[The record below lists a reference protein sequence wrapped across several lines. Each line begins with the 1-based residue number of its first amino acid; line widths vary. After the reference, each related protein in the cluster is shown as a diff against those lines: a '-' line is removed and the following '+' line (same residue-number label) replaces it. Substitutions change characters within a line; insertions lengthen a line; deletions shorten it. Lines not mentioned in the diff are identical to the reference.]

1 MKRTIEK
8 ILVSSLLI
16 GMAYTISNVN
26 DVMAKSSPNINI
38 SKVDDNVTVSFN
50 NAPLNDAVLSNLKS
64 QGIIENS
71 ADSFTTADLEKL
83 SELDISTSGLNFDK
97 HDINLMNEYMTNV
110 QTLSMN
116 ECSFDS
122 DFNISKFV
130 SSAPDFINGLKTVS
144 LTKSNLTDD
153 ELTNKTGEEV
163 SAENLQSLD
172 LSGNKIQNL
181 DFISGYDFPM
191 LQKINFSHNNVTTI
205 NSSAAESSNNFKNIE
220 NIDFSYNNL
229 SSINGVQNYDFPHL
243 QSVNFGYNKIE
254 NVDIASQNTVTF
266 PALTKLDLSNNAITN
281 LDGIGKFKFSEL
293 DSINF
298 SSNQLTSFEQ
308 LRSYYKNFPKLSI
321 FKGDDNY
328 ISDFSPMTIIKKLST
343 SSSANDQTIKIKTDF
358 VRPSDSDYHIF
369 RVKNPIVPVT
379 YDFGKEAMVDGT
391 NDSVDYMYNDQSIKN
406 TDVGSERPDSEHPVI
421 YDVNTNEFLFYA
433 NRDTLTNAKVNFS
446 MSYGAISGSVNFENS
461 WQTPTPTPDKD
472 LTYLKNYGSVKVGS
486 AVYGTKHIY
495 LYKDFIFSKNERLV
509 SYAKKPR
516 VNRPMFVVNKIVKNK
531 NGKVRFYVKD
541 VNQRSSTKGKTGY
554 ITANENYVSMAYYQ
568 TKQAKVTVINASG
581 INGYKKEN
589 LTGKVKTYKQGTVL
603 NVKKIVK
610 YNSTNRYVLSN
621 GQYITA
627 NRKLVQTGKQKM
639 VKRVQVKQ
647 NIKLYRDVNLS
658 KRTKNK
664 QVIKK
669 GTKLSIKKYDYSQ
682 TNVMTKSGTKRYLVK
697 GGYITANSKYV
708 KTIQTK

>member
-16 GMAYTISNVN
+16 GMVYTISNVN

-38 SKVDDNVTVSFN
+38 SKLDDNAAVSFN
-50 NAPLNDAVLSNLKS
+50 NSPLNDAVLSNLKS

-110 QTLSMN
+110 QTLSMD

-144 LTKSNLTDD
+144 LTKSSLTDD

-172 LSGNKIQNL
+172 LNGNKIQNL
-181 DFISGYDFPM
+181 DFISGYNFPV
-191 LQKINFSHNNVTTI
+191 LQDVSFSNNKIITI
-205 NSSAAESSNNFKNIE
+205 NSSAAESSDNFKNVE
-220 NIDFSYNNL
+220 RIDFRYNNL

-243 QSVNFGYNKIE
+243 QIVNFGYNKIE

-266 PALTKLDLSNNAITN
+266 PALTELDLNNNAITN
-281 LDGIGKFKFSEL
+281 LNGIGKFKFPEL
-293 DSINF
+293 NSINF

-308 LRSYYKNFPKLSI
+308 LRSYYKNFPKLSL
-321 FKGDDNY
+321 FKGDDNS
-328 ISDFSPMTIIKKLST
+328 ISDFSPMTIIKDLNT
-343 SSSANDQTIKIKTDF
+343 SSSANDQTIKIKTGF

-369 RVKNPIVPVT
+369 RVENPIVPVT
-379 YDFGKEAMVDGT
+379 YDQGKGTMVDGT
-391 NDSVDYMYNDQSIKN
+391 NDSAEYMYNGQSIKN

-461 WQTPTPTPDKD
+461 WQTPTPTPDKGY
-472 LTYLKNYGSVKVGS
+472 TYLKNYGSVKVGS

-516 VNRPMFVVNKIVKNK
+516 VNRPMFVVTKIVKNA
-531 NGKVRFYVKD
+531 NGRVRFVVKD
-541 VNQRSSTKGKTGY
+541 INHQAKTAGKTGY
-554 ITANENYVSMAYYQ
+554 ITAQNDCVKPVYYQ
-568 TKQAKVTVINASG
+568 SKQAKITVINP
-581 INGYKKEN
+581 NGVVAYKKAN
-589 LTGKVKTYKQGTVL
+589 LTGKVKAYKQGTVL
-603 NVKKIVK
+603 SVKRIVK
-610 YNSTNRYVLSN
+610 HNLMTRYVLSN

-639 VKRVQVKQ
+639 VKLVQVKQ

-658 KRTKNK
+658 KRAKNK

-669 GTKLSIKKYDYSQ
+669 DTKLSIKKYDYSQ